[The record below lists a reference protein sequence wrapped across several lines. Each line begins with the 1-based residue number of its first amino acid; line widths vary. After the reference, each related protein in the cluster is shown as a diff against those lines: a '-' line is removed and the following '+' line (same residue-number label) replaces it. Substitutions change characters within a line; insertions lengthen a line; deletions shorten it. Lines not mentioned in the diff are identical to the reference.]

1 MEYRNIELT
10 VNNDN
15 VAVLKMNRPDR
26 ANCLSQ
32 EMQDEL
38 GSALDEL
45 AERNDAKCIVLT
57 GTEKVFCAGLDLT
70 ELSKLTKDS
79 NDEYTNKIATLF
91 EKAFFHC
98 KPTIAAVSGGA
109 WGGGFDI
116 AALCDIRIASETAVF
131 CQPELRLAVNPILS
145 PLWMNIGLARAKEL
159 AFTADPIDAR
169 EAYRIGL
176 ANHVYPV
183 GKYMAETLKL
193 AARIARHD
201 AGALKKTKDLI
212 NQLTANTISNAL
224 EMQFEYIAEGFGGE
238 ANSRAAAGIL
248 NSLKNK

>member
-1 MEYRNIELT
+1 MEYKNTELT
-10 VNNDN
+10 VNRDN
-15 VAVLKMNRPDR
+15 VAVLRMNRPDR

-38 GSALDEL
+38 GRALDEL
-45 AERNDAKCIVLT
+45 AERDDAKCIVLT
-57 GTEKVFCAGLDLT
+57 GTDKIFCAGLDLK
-70 ELSKLTKDS
+70 ELSTLAKEKS
-79 NDEYTNKIATLF
+79 GEYTNKIALLF
-91 EKAFFHC
+91 EKAFFHA

-131 CQPELRLAVNPILS
+131 CQPEMRLAVNPILS

-159 AFTADPIDAR
+159 AFTADPIDAQ

-183 GKYMAETLKL
+183 SEYMEKAIEL
-193 AARIARHD
+193 AARIARHEPE
-201 AGALKKTKDLI
+201 ALKKTKELI
-212 NQLTANTISNAL
+212 NKITTNTIGNAL
-224 EMQFEYIAEGFGGE
+224 EMQFQYIADSFGSE
-238 ANSRAAAGIL
+238 ANSRVAAKIL
-248 NSLKNK
+248 KSLKK